1 MRFGILGPI
10 QVETADGRTV
20 PVGGSRLRAA
30 LAVLLTEAGR
40 IVPAQRL
47 IDGVYGD
54 APPAGATNALQSQ
67 VSRLR
72 QLLGGAAVVEFHPAG
87 YRLAVDP
94 DQVDAH
100 RFRRLVAAAARVA
113 DPVALLDEA
122 LGLWRGPALAD
133 AGDSTLIRAT
143 AAELDDARLSALD
156 TRIAARLEAGDVS
169 DDLVAEVRALVGA
182 HPLREPFRVH
192 LMRALHATGH
202 SAAALLAFEDAR
214 RALADELGADPSA
227 ELREAHLALLRGSE
241 PHTSAPR
248 RRPTPRTPAPRGL
261 PAQLTS
267 FVGREHEL
275 ARLAD
280 LLGDQRLVTLTG
292 PGGAGKTRLA
302 IEAAQRHPAESH
314 LVELATVTTGAEIE
328 QVVLDAL
335 GLRDSGLRP
344 TSPAAHPLDRLIAAL
359 TDRPVLLVVDNCEH
373 LVDAAA
379 TLVDHL
385 LRRCPS
391 LRALATSREPLG
403 ITGEHLLPVRALGL
417 PADGDPVE
425 RVRSAPAVRL
435 FAERASAA
443 LPGFTVDATSAPDVL
458 RICRTLDGQPL
469 ALELAAA
476 RLRSLSLGEVASRL
490 DDRFRLLNRGERT
503 APARHRTLRAAI
515 EWSWDLLDD
524 AERTLA
530 RRLTVFVGGATLEAI
545 EQVCGPTDPDSLSG
559 LVDKSLVEFADGR
572 YRMLDTIRAFG
583 QERLAESGEL
593 KQLHRAHTEYF
604 LELALTGDA
613 ALRTAEQLRWA
624 AVLDRERENL
634 HSAARWSGTADP
646 ASGLRLAAALA
657 MYTWIR
663 GRRGEFAALARD
675 LLESVGPRPPHG
687 LEEEHA
693 ICALAARLGGHD
705 GNWST
710 GHASWL
716 ANPNE
721 LYRPPRLPFLNA
733 LTALSAGPPA
743 DSEYTK
749 LENWYRASD
758 LDPWTAALQLF
769 GLAYMRAM
777 TGDLTEAVASLEAS
791 AAGFGAI
798 GERWGRTMALTELAD
813 LAEARGDQDRFL
825 ELNEEAMRLAV
836 ELESDEDRAGL
847 FCRRATNAARFG
859 DLDTADALYRRA
871 AELGSR
877 AGVSD
882 VQVRALAGSAHVR
895 WLRSDVEGARRQY
908 EQGLTE
914 LTGAGYI
921 ADELRGL
928 LSIGLGWVAYA
939 TGDVDRAR
947 ERHRSALVTGAPS
960 YSPVTGDVAEGLA
973 AVALAEGDAATA
985 ATLLGLVPVLRGGL
999 VANFPGLPPIADA
1012 AREALGPSGY
1022 DRAYGLGAALSRDEA
1037 TDLLNRPPSEL
1048 PEGVRRGGTC
1058 G

>member
-1 MRFGILGPI
+1 MRFRILGPI

-94 DQVDAH
+94 DHVDAH
-100 RFRRLVAAAARVA
+100 RFRRLVAEAARVA

-133 AGDSTLIRAT
+133 AGDTTLIRAA

-156 TRIAARLEAGDVS
+156 ARIAARLELGHAS
-169 DDLVAEVRALVGA
+169 DDLVAEVRALVA
-182 HPLREPFRVH
+182 EHPLRESFRVH
-192 LMRALHATGH
+192 LMRALHTTGH

-214 RALADELGADPSA
+214 RTLADELGVDPSA
-227 ELREAHLALLRGSE
+227 ELREAHLALLRRPE
-241 PHTSAPR
+241 PRAQAPR
-248 RRPTPRTPAPRGL
+248 RL

-280 LLGDQRLVTLTG
+280 LLGTQRLVTLTG

-302 IEAAQRHPAESH
+302 IEAAERHPAESH

-344 TSPAAHPLDRLIAAL
+344 ASPAANPLDRLVAAL
-359 TDRPVLLVVDNCEH
+359 ADRPALLIVDNCEH
-373 LVDAAA
+373 LIDAAA

-417 PADGDPVE
+417 PADGDPPE
-425 RVRSAPAVRL
+425 RIRGAPAVRL

-443 LPGFTVDATSAPDVL
+443 LPGFSVDATNAPDVL

-476 RLRSLSLGEVASRL
+476 RLRSLALGEVASRL

-515 EWSWDLLDD
+515 EWSWELLADD
-524 AERTLA
+524 ERTLA

-545 EQVCGPTDPDSLSG
+545 DQVCGPTDADSLSG

-572 YRMLDTIRAFG
+572 YRMLDTIRVFG
-583 QERLAESGEL
+583 EERLAESGEL
-593 KQLHRAHTEYF
+593 KRLRRAHAEYF

-613 ALRTAEQLRWA
+613 ALRTADQLRWA

-646 ASGLRLAAALA
+646 ASGLRLTAALA
-657 MYTWIR
+657 MYSWIR
-663 GRRGEFAALARD
+663 GRRSEFAALARD

-693 ICALAARLGGHD
+693 ICVLSARLGGHD
-705 GNWST
+705 GNWSS
-710 GHASWL
+710 GGAAWS

-749 LENWYRASD
+749 LENWYRASE
-758 LDPWTAALQLF
+758 LDPWTAALQQF

-777 TGDLTEAVASLEAS
+777 NSGDLAGAVVSLEAS
-791 AAGFGAI
+791 MAGFRAI
-798 GERWGRTMALTELAD
+798 GERWGETMALTELAD
-813 LAEARGDQDRFL
+813 LAEARGEQDRFL
-825 ELNEEAMRLAV
+825 ALNEQAMRLAV
-836 ELESDEDRAGL
+836 ELESDEDRGGL

-859 DLDTADALYRRA
+859 DLDTADALYRHA
-871 AELGSR
+871 AELGGR
-877 AGVSD
+877 AGASD
-882 VQVRALAGSAHVR
+882 VQARALAGHAHVR
-895 WLRSDVEGARRQY
+895 WLRGDVEGARRRY

-914 LTGAGYI
+914 LTGAGYLTNEI
-921 ADELRGL
+921 RAL
-928 LSIGLGWVAYA
+928 LTIGLGWVAYA
-939 TGDVDRAR
+939 TGDPALAR
-947 ERHRSALVTGAPS
+947 ERHRSALVSGVQS
-960 YSPVTGDVAEGLA
+960 YSPVAGDVAEGLA
-973 AVALAEGDAATA
+973 AAALAEGDPTTA
-985 ATLLGLVPVLRGGL
+985 ATLLGLVPALRGGL
-999 VANFPGLPPIADA
+999 VASFPGLPPTADA
-1012 AREALGPSGY
+1012 AREALGPSAY
-1022 DRAYGLGAALSRDEA
+1022 DQAYGLGAALSRDEA
-1037 TDLLNRPPSEL
+1037 TELLRRPPSEL

-1058 G
+1058 RQGRRR